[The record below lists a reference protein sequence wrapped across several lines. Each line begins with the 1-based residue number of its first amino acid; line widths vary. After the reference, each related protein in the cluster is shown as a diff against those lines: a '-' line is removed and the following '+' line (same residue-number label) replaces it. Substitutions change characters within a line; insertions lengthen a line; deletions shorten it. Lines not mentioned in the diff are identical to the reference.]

1 MELPGHGTLPM
12 NAPANVTADPLPD
25 AGIPAVLR
33 YFDCVLVLAFVP
45 FGLLA
50 ELSALGVLGGAG
62 AWIAQR
68 LLGAAIDGYAA
79 RQQDPRRAMGFG
91 FAGRM
96 LRPLL
101 LGLTILALGQLGEKE
116 DGLVAALIA
125 LAAFTVYMI
134 LSVIFRPTRTQ

>member
-1 MELPGHGTLPM
+1 M
-12 NAPANVTADPLPD
+12 NAPATVTADPLPD
-25 AGIPAVLR
+25 SGIPLALR

-50 ELSALGVLGGAG
+50 GISPLGVVGGAV

-68 LLGAAIDGYAA
+68 ALGAAIDAYAA
-79 RQQDPRRAMGFG
+79 GRDDFRSAMGLT

-101 LGLTILALGQLGEKE
+101 LGLTILALGQWGERE

-125 LAAFTVYMI
+125 LAAFTVYLI
-134 LSVIFRPTRTQ
+134 VSVIFRPTRTS

>member
-1 MELPGHGTLPM
+1 M
-12 NAPANVTADPLPD
+12 
-25 AGIPAVLR
+25 LR

-62 AWIAQR
+62 VWIVQR
-68 LLGAAIDGYAA
+68 GLGAAFEGYAI
-79 RQQDPRRAMGFG
+79 RQEEPRRALGMA

-101 LGLTILALGQLGEKE
+101 LGLTILALGQLGSKE
-116 DGLVAALIA
+116 DGLIAALIA
-125 LAAFTVYMI
+125 LAAFTVYII
-134 LSVIFRPTRTQ
+134 LSVIFRPTRKAVQ

>member
-1 MELPGHGTLPM
+1 
-12 NAPANVTADPLPD
+12 VTDHALTSS
-25 AGIPAVLR
+25 GIPLTLR

-50 ELSALGVLGGAG
+50 GITPVGVLGGAG
-62 AWIAQR
+62 AWIVQR
-68 LLGAAIDGYAA
+68 ALGAALDGYAA
-79 RQQDPRRAMGFG
+79 GQDDFRRAMGLT

-134 LSVIFRPTRTQ
+134 LSVIFRPTRTP

>member
-1 MELPGHGTLPM
+1 
-12 NAPANVTADPLPD
+12 VTDHALTSESVPLS
-25 AGIPAVLR
+25 LR

-50 ELSALGVLGGAG
+50 GITPLGVVGGATAWIVQRALGAL
-62 AWIAQR
+62 
-68 LLGAAIDGYAA
+68 IDGYAA
-79 RQQDPRRAMGFG
+79 GQDDFRRSMGLT

-101 LGLTILALGQLGEKE
+101 LGLTILALGQLGERE

-125 LAAFTVYMI
+125 FVAFTVYMI
-134 LSVIFRPTRTQ
+134 VSVIFRPKRAQ

>member
-1 MELPGHGTLPM
+1 
-12 NAPANVTADPLPD
+12 VTDHALTSP
-25 AGIPAVLR
+25 GIPLTLR

-50 ELSALGVLGGAG
+50 GITPTGVLGGAI

-68 LLGAAIDGYAA
+68 VLGAAIDGYAA
-79 RQQDPRRAMGFG
+79 GQSDFRRAMGLT

-101 LGLTILALGQLGEKE
+101 LGLTILALGQLGERE

-134 LSVIFRPTRTQ
+134 LSFIFRPTRSA